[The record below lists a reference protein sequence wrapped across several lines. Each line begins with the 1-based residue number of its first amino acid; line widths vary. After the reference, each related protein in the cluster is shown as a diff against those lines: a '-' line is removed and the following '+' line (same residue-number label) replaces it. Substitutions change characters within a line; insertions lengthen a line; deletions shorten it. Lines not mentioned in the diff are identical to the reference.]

1 MMTLSAC
8 NLDQPEGPTSTVA
21 NVNALTGTWE
31 ANLKTLKVEGKADEF
46 LLRDGMWRC
55 STCLSAMT
63 VPANGRFH
71 AMEGGSQFDGMSVQ
85 VVNDETV
92 TFQYVDHGKA
102 VMGRTLR
109 VSQEGRVLT
118 ITTEDAT
125 SADVRAM
132 RTVRLMNRVG
142 AASARAH
149 KVSGRWVPAR
159 ASRYSKDALTVRFD
173 VDGARVM
180 SGSQGQSYTAELN
193 GAPAVVKGG
202 PADTTVTLRREGAD
216 GLREIYMRNGEQV
229 AVATVVPIAPGSSI
243 AVTNV
248 DPRDGSKVSWS
259 ATKTTRDIS
268 LVDALAQKL
277 RLDD

>member
-1 MMTLSAC
+1 M
-8 NLDQPEGPTSTVA
+8 N
-21 NVNALTGTWE
+21 GTWE
-31 ANLKTLKVEGKADEF
+31 ADLESLKVEGKSDEF
-46 LLRDGMWRC
+46 VLRGGIWKC
-55 STCLSAMT
+55 STCLSAIT

-71 AMEGGSQFDGMSVQ
+71 AVDGGSLFDAMSVQ
-85 VVNDETV
+85 VVDDRTV
-92 TFQYVDHGKA
+92 TFHYVDHGKP
-102 VMGRTLR
+102 VMRRTLR
-109 VSQEGRVLT
+109 VSEEGHVLT
-118 ITTEDAT
+118 STTEEAT
-125 SADVRAM
+125 SADARAI
-132 RTVRLMNRVG
+132 RTVRIMNRMS
-142 AASARAH
+142 AAPAAAH

-159 ASRYSKDALTVRFD
+159 TSRYSKDALSVSFD

-202 PADTTVTLRREGAD
+202 PANTTVTLRREGAD
-216 GLREIYMRNGEQV
+216 GLREIYMLNGEQV
-229 AVATVVPIAPGSSI
+229 AVATVVPIASGSSI
-243 AVTNV
+243 AVTYV